1 MKMTEK
7 TKRNLAIGGGAVIC
21 IALIA
26 AIGLQFGKAPAGEDV
41 LPVDTPPASEVVVD
55 SGEAA
60 TGKTEEKELVIETGS
75 KETEPETDSTKP
87 VDIRPAQT
95 DQSIQP
101 EVTKP
106 AEPEETVK
114 TDPTQKPDGTKVET
128 PPAPVEHDEVVA
140 PPANRNPRPM
150 SRRPV
155 THRTARSTFRDLAGR
170 RTTVAAAPARQ
181 PMICTKTAIKSA
193 LWIKA
198 EQKMREASWEHGAF
212 FRERRFP

>member
-55 SGEAA
+55 PGEAA
-60 TGKTEEKELVIETGS
+60 TGKKEEKELVIETGS
-75 KETEPETDSTKP
+75 KETEPETGS
-87 VDIRPAQT
+87 
-95 DQSIQP
+95 
-101 EVTKP
+101 TKP

-128 PPAPVEHDEVVA
+128 PPAPVEHEAVVA
-140 PPANRNPRPM
+140 PSEPEPPADEPQAGDTQNGQIYIPGFGWTENHGGGG
-150 SRRPV
+150 SG
-155 THRTARSTFRDLAGR
+155 TTADDMYENGNKIGI
-170 RTTVAAAPARQ
+170 
-181 PMICTKTAIKSA
+181 MD
-193 LWIKA
+193 
-198 EQKMREASWEHGAF
+198 
-212 FRERRFP
+212 

>member
-55 SGEAA
+55 PGEAA
-60 TGKTEEKELVIETGS
+60 TGKKEEKELVIETGS
-75 KETEPETDSTKP
+75 KETEPETGSTKP
-87 VDIRPAQT
+87 VDARPAQT
-95 DQSIQP
+95 DQSEQSIQP

-128 PPAPVEHDEVVA
+128 PPAPVEHEAVVA
-140 PPANRNPRPM
+140 PSEPEPPADEPQAGDTQNGQIYIPGFGWTENHGGGG
-150 SRRPV
+150 SG
-155 THRTARSTFRDLAGR
+155 TTADDMYENGNKIGI
-170 RTTVAAAPARQ
+170 
-181 PMICTKTAIKSA
+181 MD
-193 LWIKA
+193 
-198 EQKMREASWEHGAF
+198 
-212 FRERRFP
+212 